1 MKRLG
6 FLLLPSM
13 VMLGVIGIVF
23 WTAPTNAGLPNSM
36 LNADYSGQP
45 PFISSVV
52 TPNVLI
58 MFDNSASMGFRA
70 VCDNTQNPSPYNQAP
85 IDSGVQNTGGCPTS
99 TLLYPANTPAGAPFI
114 ETVTFNGVFDPLS
127 CYSYDATAGNTRF
140 YADTTVGVS
149 PDYHRAAVSTACPSA
164 DWDGNFLNW
173 VTFRRHDALIISLIG
188 GMCVAARL
196 ADASCPPVGSPSLIT
211 MKGAD
216 YNMDSCCDL
225 ESTTP
230 ITPGSCTL
238 SLPTTVSCANGRVPT
253 AVQSLVTSGCATCK
267 IVIHLTGMDPSVG
280 GSWKLAPGGFC
291 VGKSNVAPPN
301 YQSTTCGVT
310 GAPTPG
316 TTGEYLIHVAV
327 ATEPL

>member
-1 MKRLG
+1 RNGVVVIKRLG

-70 VCDNTQNPSPYNQAP
+70 VCDNTQNPSPYNLAP

-99 TLLYPANTPAGAPFI
+99 TLLYPANAPAGAPFI
-114 ETVTFNGVFDPLS
+114 ETVTFAGLFDPLS

-140 YADTTVGVS
+140 VVTTS
-149 PDYHRAAVSTACPSA
+149 KATISTACAST

-173 VTFRRHDALIISLIG
+173 ASFRRHDALIAALIG

-211 MKGAD
+211 IKGAD
-216 YNMDSCCDL
+216 YNLDSCCDL

-267 IVIHLTGMDPSVG
+267 IVIHLAGMKDWNSG
-280 GSWKLAPGGFC
+280 SSWKLAPGGFC

-301 YQSTTCGVT
+301 YQSTTCGLT
-310 GAPTPG
+310 GAPTPP
-316 TTGEYLIHVAV
+316 TTGEYLLHVAV
-327 ATEPL
+327 A